1 VPKRDSPLEKS
12 DKRVKIKEMKQV
24 IDTKFSV
31 YSEVKVVGMAQIEK
45 DGDDFRT
52 YLSLRY
58 PPEEDYHRYK
68 GAFFS
73 NIDDAMKWCRMQL
86 KQDNLEEIYERE
98 KLANQAMAEFYS
110 NENRSK
116 YLYNE

>member
-1 VPKRDSPLEKS
+1 MI
-12 DKRVKIKEMKQV
+12 KI

-31 YSEVKVVGMAQIEK
+31 YSEVKLVGMADIEQ
-45 DGDDFRT
+45 DGEDFRT

-58 PPEEDYHRYK
+58 PPDEEYRRYK

-73 NIDDAMKWCRMQL
+73 DLDSAMKWCREQL
-86 KQDNLEEIYERE
+86 TQENLQHIYERE
-98 KLANQAMAEFYS
+98 QIANEAMAQFYS
-110 NENRSK
+110 QENRSK

>member
-1 VPKRDSPLEKS
+1 MI
-12 DKRVKIKEMKQV
+12 KI

-31 YSEVKVVGMAQIEK
+31 YSEVKLIGMAEIEEDK
-45 DGDDFRT
+45 GDYRT

-58 PPEEDYHRYK
+58 PPDEEYRRYK

-73 NIDDAMKWCRMQL
+73 DLDSAMKWCREQL
-86 KQDNLEEIYERE
+86 TEENLKHIYERE
-98 KLANQAMAEFYS
+98 QIANEAMAQFYS
-110 NENRSK
+110 QENRSK

>member
-1 VPKRDSPLEKS
+1 MI
-12 DKRVKIKEMKQV
+12 KI

-31 YSEVKVVGMAQIEK
+31 YSEVKVVGMAEIQEDK
-45 DGDDFRT
+45 SDYRT

-58 PPEEDYHRYK
+58 PPEEEYRRYK
-68 GAFFS
+68 GAYFTEF
-73 NIDDAMKWCRMQL
+73 DKAVAWCREQL
-86 KQDNLEEIYERE
+86 EQENLKEIYEKE
-98 KLANQAMAEFYS
+98 QIVDQAMAEFYS

>member
-1 VPKRDSPLEKS
+1 MI
-12 DKRVKIKEMKQV
+12 KI

-31 YSEVKVVGMAQIEK
+31 YSEVKLIGMAEIEEDK
-45 DGDDFRT
+45 GDYRT

-58 PPEEDYHRYK
+58 PPDEEYRRYK

-73 NIDDAMKWCRMQL
+73 DLDSAMKWCREQL
-86 KQDNLEEIYERE
+86 TEENLKYIYERE
-98 KLANQAMAEFYS
+98 QIANEAMAQFYS
-110 NENRSK
+110 QENRSK

>member
-1 VPKRDSPLEKS
+1 MI
-12 DKRVKIKEMKQV
+12 KI

-31 YSEVKVVGMAQIEK
+31 YSEVKLVGMTDIEQ
-45 DGDDFRT
+45 DGEDFRT

-58 PPEEDYHRYK
+58 PPVYLRYSSS

-73 NIDDAMKWCRMQL
+73 DLDSAMKWCREQL
-86 KQDNLEEIYERE
+86 TQENLQHIYERE
-98 KLANQAMAEFYS
+98 QIANQAMAEFYS
-110 NENRSK
+110 QENRSK